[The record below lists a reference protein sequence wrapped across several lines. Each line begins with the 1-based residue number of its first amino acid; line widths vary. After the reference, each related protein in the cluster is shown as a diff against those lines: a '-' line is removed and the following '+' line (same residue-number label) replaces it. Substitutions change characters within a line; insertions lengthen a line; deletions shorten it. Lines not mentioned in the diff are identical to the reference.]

1 MRCINCG
8 KKTAREIAPYTY
20 ACENCKHEWTLE
32 DEKQNAV
39 FVRTVLGRDPFSIE
53 RPNLSVIPAGDV
65 APVADD
71 LASLASIGATYAKR
85 LADAG
90 IVSFAQI
97 AMMPQSDLKAI
108 LGAKMKDA
116 TIENIILEASEKAA
130 KG

>member
-8 KKTAREIAPYTY
+8 KNTAREISQGSFV
-20 ACENCKHEWTLE
+20 CDNCKHQWTLE
-32 DEKQNAV
+32 DEKGNLA
-39 FVRTVLGRDPFSIE
+39 FVRTVLGRDPYAVE